1 MTTLDA
7 KIAHLRRLL
16 IDLER
21 VVVCFSGGVDSGYLL
36 AEAIG
41 VLGPRAVA
49 LTAVSPSLAPE
60 EGAAARRLAE
70 QLGARHLL
78 VDTAEVDDPRY
89 AANPVN
95 RCYFCKVEVYGQ
107 ASPSTR
113 RGSAGTHCVVDGF
126 NVDDRGDHRP
136 GRQAAKEHGVR
147 SPLDEA
153 GFTKAD
159 IREAAR
165 RLGLPVWNKPALAC
179 LSSRFPYGTAITP
192 ARLTQVAACERVL
205 REHGFTVCRVR
216 YFDER
221 ARIEVAPEE
230 VGRFRDAGAAGRCH
244 RPLPGDRLRRGGG
257 RPRRVSAGRA
267 ERTRPGRDIE
277 AASFAN
283 RVTVPTREKRFPSP
297 RSRRVLFLGV
307 LLARSN
313 RVPTDRPT
321 VCVDLR
327 RRRP

>member
-7 KIAHLRRLL
+7 KIVLLRRQLA
-16 IDLER
+16 DLDR

-36 AEAIG
+36 AEAVG
-41 VLGPRAVA
+41 VLGSRAVA

-95 RCYFCKVEVYGQ
+95 RCYFCKVEVYGR
-107 ASPSTR
+107 AVR
-113 RGSAGTHCVVDGF
+113 EAARLEGHHVVDGF

-136 GRQAAKEHGVR
+136 GRQAAKEHDVR
-147 SPLDEA
+147 SPLDDA

-192 ARLTQVAACERVL
+192 ARLTQVAVCERVL

-230 VGRFRDAGAAGRCH
+230 VARFRNAALLADVTARFRAAGFREVEVD
-244 RPLPGDRLRRGGG
+244 P
-257 RPRRVSAGRA
+257 AGYRQGA
-267 ERTRPGRDIE
+267 LNE
-277 AASFAN
+277 
-283 RVTVPTREKRFPSP
+283 
-297 RSRRVLFLGV
+297 
-307 LLARSN
+307 LARTTATTSI
-313 RVPTDRPT
+313 
-321 VCVDLR
+321 LR
-327 RRRP
+327 SSS

>member
-7 KIAHLRRLL
+7 KIALLRRQLA
-16 IDLER
+16 DLDR

-36 AEAIG
+36 AEAVG
-41 VLGPRAVA
+41 ALGDRAVA
-49 LTAVSPSLAPE
+49 LTAVSSSLAPE
-60 EGAAARRLAE
+60 EGVAARRLAE

-95 RCYFCKVEVYGQ
+95 RCYFCKVEVYGR
-107 ASPSTR
+107 AVR
-113 RGSAGTHCVVDGF
+113 EAARLGSHHVVDGF

-136 GRQAAKEHGVR
+136 GRQAAKEHDVR
-147 SPLDEA
+147 SPLDAA

-205 REHGFTVCRVR
+205 REHGFSVCRVR

-221 ARIEVAPEE
+221 ARIEVAPGE
-230 VGRFRDAGAAGRCH
+230 VARFRDAALLADVTARFRAAGFQEVEV
-244 RPLPGDRLRRGGG
+244 D
-257 RPRRVSAGRA
+257 SAGYRQGGLNA
-267 ERTRPGRDIE
+267 
-277 AASFAN
+277 
-283 RVTVPTREKRFPSP
+283 
-297 RSRRVLFLGV
+297 
-307 LLARSN
+307 LARTTATAHFVRSSS
-313 RVPTDRPT
+313 
-321 VCVDLR
+321 
-327 RRRP
+327 